1 MTLNKQGVMTIKPHN
16 SSVSVVVVVSQ
27 SNVNIE
33 ERKKLPHRSRR
44 PLPQTKVTKS
54 KLVPEGIN

>member
-1 MTLNKQGVMTIKPHN
+1 MTIKPHN
-16 SSVSVVVVVSQ
+16 SSLPTVSVVVVLSQ

-33 ERKKLPHRSRR
+33 ERKKLPHPSRR